1 MSKSI
6 FAILLVAIFTI
17 SANAAKNP
25 KAPAFLK
32 PGDKIALLSPG
43 STPPAWF
50 PDSGASVLRQWGF
63 TPVIGK
69 NATAEYHMYAGT
81 TAQRKADL
89 MAALRDP
96 SVKAILCNRGGYGSS
111 LLLCEIPLDT
121 LRRYPKW
128 IIGYSDITAL
138 HSAEVRADNMSIHA
152 SMVGSLASRGATD
165 SVNLLLRSILM
176 GQFPTYNLPGH
187 PYNHP
192 GTAKGILVGG
202 NMAVFSNIAGSNVD
216 FLDRD
221 YVKNHD
227 IILFFEDVSE
237 SMSRVNS
244 MLTQLKLKGVLRR
257 VKGIIIGRFT
267 DYSPSYGYTD
277 MNQLLHEYLA
287 GYNIPICYDFPASH
301 DESHNLPL
309 IEGCPVT
316 LNVSTSS
323 VSLKFEQ
330 PSKR

>member
-1 MSKSI
+1 MSKHSFI
-6 FAILLVAIFTI
+6 IISLAAAFALC
-17 SANAAKNP
+17 ANAGKNP
-25 KAPAFLK
+25 KAPQFLK

-63 TPVIGK
+63 NPVVGK
-69 NATAEYHMYAGT
+69 HATAEHHMYAGT
-81 TAQRKADL
+81 TAERTADL
-89 MAALRDP
+89 LAALRDP

-138 HSAEVRADNMSIHA
+138 HSAEVRAGNMSIHA
-152 SMVGSLASRGATD
+152 SMVGSLASRGAND
-165 SVNLLLRSILM
+165 SVNLILRDALM
-176 GQFPTYNLPGH
+176 GKFPSYRLPRHAYNRPGH
-187 PYNHP
+187 
-192 GTAKGILVGG
+192 AKGIIVGG

-277 MNQLLHEYLA
+277 MNQMLHEYLG
-287 GYNIPICYDFPASH
+287 GYNIPICYDFPVSH
-301 DESHNLPL
+301 DESHNLPM
-309 IEGCPVT
+309 IEGCTAELSVDADSVT
-316 LNVSTSS
+316 L
-323 VSLKFEQ
+323 KFIQ
-330 PSKR
+330 PKR